1 MYIFNCHTHCKVANG
16 LFPLMGLTFEIIQML
31 ILTFNLFLLK
41 STLLRFWLCSW
52 YNNTYHASDLAEQSK
67 HWFGHLYMVG
77 IILPSKTTTVR
88 GITLTAA
95 HSGSIWKF
103 AMQAKGQLISE
114 CLLGV
119 IVWTKIPTKKFPRFL
134 P

>member
-1 MYIFNCHTHCKVANG
+1 MLQTWRNSLNIGLDIFIC
-16 LFPLMGLTFEIIQML
+16 
-31 ILTFNLFLLK
+31 
-41 STLLRFWLCSW
+41 
-52 YNNTYHASDLAEQSK
+52 
-67 HWFGHLYMVG
+67 MVG
-77 IILPSKTTTVR
+77 IIFPSKTTTVR

-119 IVWTKIPTKKFPRFL
+119 IDIPEKTNKKFDRFL

>member
-1 MYIFNCHTHCKVANG
+1 MLQTWRNSLNIGLDIFICMVS
-16 LFPLMGLTFEIIQML
+16 II
-31 ILTFNLFLLK
+31 F
-41 STLLRFWLCSW
+41 
-52 YNNTYHASDLAEQSK
+52 
-67 HWFGHLYMVG
+67 
-77 IILPSKTTTVR
+77 PSKTTTVR

-114 CLLGV
+114 CLLGF